1 MSRPAPAASRTA
13 SAIWP
18 TTSALSSAPPRR
30 PTPAVRVVARIAWR
44 LALRHN
50 TIPGTV
56 ATSIDAASAAV
67 IDDVLERVGTAL
79 ADPTRRRL
87 LLLLLDGG
95 AYPADLASALGAGRS
110 NISNHLA
117 CLRGCGRVRASREGR
132 QVRYELSSDR
142 LAHALVDLVELDLE
156 VDTGHDD
163 LDGRGRAD

>member
-1 MSRPAPAASRTA
+1 MT
-13 SAIWP
+13 
-18 TTSALSSAPPRR
+18 SSA
-30 PTPAVRVVARIAWR
+30 AIV
-44 LALRHN
+44 
-50 TIPGTV
+50 
-56 ATSIDAASAAV
+56 
-67 IDDVLERVGTAL
+67 DDVLERVGTAL

-87 LLLLLDGG
+87 LLLLLNGG

-117 CLRGCGRVRASREGR
+117 CLRGCGLVRASREGR